1 MFNFSYD
8 KRMLY
13 LMLIILILPTIIT
26 RMQTQ
31 NGLLLLL
38 LTLPGIIIGITFH
51 EFSHALAADKLGD
64 DTPRRQGR
72 LSLNPIDHLDPIGF
86 VLLIIAGFGW
96 GKPVQT
102 NPRNYSRKISMEKGE
117 AIVALAGPV
126 MNFIVAGVLTLISY
140 LITRFTGEA
149 IIYTIY
155 GGMVLGSA
163 LQILLI
169 VIKFAITINIT
180 LGLFNLI
187 PLPPLDGSKI
197 IKIILPKKAK
207 MWYINNEQILYVV
220 FMILWL
226 ILIYV

>member
-1 MFNFSYD
+1 
-8 KRMLY
+8 
-13 LMLIILILPTIIT
+13 
-26 RMQTQ
+26 
-31 NGLLLLL
+31 
-38 LTLPGIIIGITFH
+38 
-51 EFSHALAADKLGD
+51 
-64 DTPRRQGR
+64 
-72 LSLNPIDHLDPIGF
+72 
-86 VLLIIAGFGW
+86 
-96 GKPVQT
+96 
-102 NPRNYSRKISMEKGE
+102 
-117 AIVALAGPV
+117 
-126 MNFIVAGVLTLISY
+126 
-140 LITRFTGEA
+140 
-149 IIYTIY
+149 
-155 GGMVLGSA
+155 MVLGSA